1 VDVLRWPLFGA
12 FLRWRHARR
21 TFQLLLLLAAAVVVL
36 HGLFGPQTPTGNLAP
51 VLTWVHYRGLL
62 IVALLAAGNLF
73 CAGCPFVL
81 VRDAGR
87 RFLPPSLRW
96 PRRLRTKWIALSLF
110 VAVLFAYELFD
121 LWALP
126 RATAYL
132 VIAYFVAALL
142 VDLLFSGATFCKYL
156 CPVGQFN
163 FVASTMSP
171 LELRIREEATCRS
184 CRTADCIKGR
194 WESSSSPAAIP
205 VAQDLSPALRT
216 GPALRTSPALPISP
230 VVKRFRV
237 IQRGCELNLFLPL
250 KVGNMDC
257 TFCLDCVHACP
268 HDNIAL
274 AARLPG
280 VELADPRRRSGIG
293 WLARRWD
300 IAVLAVLFA
309 FGALLNAF
317 AMVAPVYRLESWL
330 ARLLGVPSEAP
341 VLAILFVLSLGV
353 APLVLVGGA
362 AVLTRTIA
370 GGASGSV
377 GRIAVNYAYALVPFG
392 FGMWLAHYG
401 FHLLTGLFTV
411 IPIAQNV
418 VVDLLGRPVLG
429 EPLWRL
435 TGMRPGA
442 VYPMQVGFILLGAMG
457 SLALAYRISERDY
470 PDHPALPTAPWAM
483 VTMTLTT
490 AALWILSQPMEMR
503 GAGFLG

>member
-1 VDVLRWPLFGA
+1 MSSVDVLRWPLFGA

-21 TFQLLLLLAAAVVVL
+21 TFQLLLLLAAAVVVG

-87 RFLPPSLRW
+87 RFLPPSVRW
-96 PRRLRTKWIALSLF
+96 PRRLRTKWIGVALF

-132 VIAYFVAALL
+132 VIAYFAAALL

-156 CPVGQFN
+156 CPIGQFN

-171 LELRIREEATCRS
+171 LELRIREESTCRS
-184 CRTADCIKGR
+184 CRTVDCIKGR
-194 WESSSSPAAIP
+194 REPTSSPPQRTLRNNPDPKPVLTSESSASS
-205 VAQDLSPALRT
+205 
-216 GPALRTSPALPISP
+216 
-230 VVKRFRV
+230 VVERFRV
-237 IQRGCELNLFLPL
+237 TQRGCELNLFLPL

-274 AARLPG
+274 AGRLPG
-280 VELADPRRRSGIG
+280 IELADPRRRSGVG

-300 IAVLAVLFA
+300 IAVLAMLFV

-317 AMVAPVYRLESWL
+317 AMVAPVYRLEEWL
-330 ARLLGVPSEAP
+330 ARRLGVASEAP
-341 VLAILFVLSLGV
+341 VLAILFVLSLVV
-353 APLVLVGGA
+353 APLILVGGA
-362 AVLTRTIA
+362 AALTRTIA
-370 GGASGSV
+370 GGSV

-401 FHLLTGLFTV
+401 FHLLTGVFTV

-418 VVDLLGRPVLG
+418 IVDLLGRPVLG

-442 VYPMQVGFILLGAMG
+442 VYPIQVGFILLGAMG

-470 PDHPALPTAPWAM
+470 PSGPGVPTVPWAM

-490 AALWILSQPMEMR
+490 VALWILSQPMEMR